1 MKYSTTKNGNLNR
14 ENAINQFILGDPLFG
29 QTKILVNI
37 KYGLKTLWWV
47 GYLGRLLFARL
58 SQRHFN
64 QTNYAEWFPLLFT
77 GFAFTFIKSYIY
89 MYYMSCFP
97 FSSRIVKWAASSTM
111 RISKNHPSGQWVS
124 SRISRPR
131 APVPCWNR
139 WLPNTSQRSLSTWSC
154 VFGSQAQSRMEMM
167 RETPMVIS
175 CRCFNWTS
183 AWVKHGV
190 PHGYRNWSCSI
201 IYLAG
206 LLLSHNG
213 APSDTNRSQMGLSEN
228 RLPQTWWLSTSSFCQ
243 NCHYFGVHPVFRCTM
258 IHPNVFQLL
267 KHVRFAGHS
276 HSVGPRLEHWRWP
289 SHEEKATWP
298 KASKPAA
305 GLSSSDKGQLTGL
318 PRELCVQGLPVFFAF

>member
-1 MKYSTTKNGNLNR
+1 MQSGFHSCSLASR
-14 ENAINQFILGDPLFG
+14 SPLS
-29 QTKILVNI
+29 N
-37 KYGLKTLWWV
+37 
-47 GYLGRLLFARL
+47 
-58 SQRHFN
+58 H
-64 QTNYAEWFPLLFT
+64 
-77 GFAFTFIKSYIY
+77 IY

-154 VFGSQAQSRMEMM
+154 VFGSQAQSRMEKMQ
-167 RETPMVIS
+167 ETPMVIS

-243 NCHYFGVHPVFRCTM
+243 NCHYFGVHPVFRSTM

-289 SHEEKATWP
+289 AIARRKGDLAKGFE
-298 KASKPAA
+298 ASRRALIKRQRSTDWIAQGA
-305 GLSSSDKGQLTGL
+305 
-318 PRELCVQGLPVFFAF
+318 LCPGITFFFAF